1 MLQHHDL
8 LMTLAQVS
16 ATFAGFSGV
25 IGVFR
30 RSPLLSELEI
40 GALQVR
46 AVVELALL
54 ATSFAL
60 LPFVPD
66 GFALP
71 ERVTWRLCSAV
82 AGVALVAGAAGAMR
96 RLRLST
102 GRGPMA
108 DPLLA
113 GVALTTVGTAQAVLW
128 LNVFGV
134 TSGAAATFYVVA
146 LLLTLGHAGFMFVR
160 LLIPRA

>member
-25 IGVFR
+25 IGIFR
-30 RSPLLSELEI
+30 RSSLLSELEV

-54 ATSFAL
+54 VTGFAL

-66 GFALP
+66 GFAISAP
-71 ERVTWRLCSAV
+71 VTWRLCSAV
-82 AGVALVAGAAGAMR
+82 AGVALLGGAAGAMR

-102 GRGPMA
+102 GKGPTL

-113 GVALTTVGTAQAVLW
+113 SVALTLVGTVQVVLW
-128 LNVFGV
+128 LNAFGV

-160 LLIPRA
+160 LLIPRE